1 MTDDMAGLDGFL
13 GPAAISTGRSARRDG
28 SSPRDAVAAGFA
40 ASALLYG
47 SSMMIP
53 LPDAARTDFLLM
65 IGANPMVS
73 QPSFV
78 NGPGYRRELREI
90 PKRGGRVVVLDPR
103 RTETARAFEHIYI
116 RPDTDAWLLL
126 SMLHVIFDEHL
137 EDRAAITAQTRGIDW
152 LRSVATAHA
161 PAETEQY
168 TGIDPETVTALAR
181 DFAAA
186 ERAVAY
192 GRAGSNRGRHGT
204 LVAFLLDALTAVTGN
219 LDREG
224 GALFGRSHFP
234 AAAVRASDTY
244 AKFRSRMGGFPD
256 AFGMLPSNVI
266 AHEINEPGE
275 GQLRALFTLA
285 ANPMLSAPDPVGL
298 ADAFSRLELHVS
310 IDLFLSNTAR
320 YADFVL
326 PAVTFPER
334 EDISIGIEML
344 QLASFVDYS
353 ERIVPPRGQARE
365 DWKILDDIARAAG
378 FAPYSSAPMRFL
390 SRFGWRPEP
399 MTMVDALLRL
409 GPHGDLFGLRPHGI
423 SVKKLRRNRPEL

>member
-1 MTDDMAGLDGFL
+1 
-13 GPAAISTGRSARRDG
+13 
-28 SSPRDAVAAGFA
+28 
-40 ASALLYG
+40 
-47 SSMMIP
+47 
-53 LPDAARTDFLLM
+53 
-65 IGANPMVS
+65 
-73 QPSFV
+73 
-78 NGPGYRRELREI
+78 
-90 PKRGGRVVVLDPR
+90 
-103 RTETARAFEHIYI
+103 
-116 RPDTDAWLLL
+116 
-126 SMLHVIFDEHL
+126 
-137 EDRAAITAQTRGIDW
+137 
-152 LRSVATAHA
+152 
-161 PAETEQY
+161 
-168 TGIDPETVTALAR
+168 
-181 DFAAA
+181 
-186 ERAVAY
+186 
-192 GRAGSNRGRHGT
+192 
-204 LVAFLLDALTAVTGN
+204 
-219 LDREG
+219 
-224 GALFGRSHFP
+224 
-234 AAAVRASDTY
+234 ASDTY

-423 SVKKLRRNRPEL
+423 SVKKLRRNRPELLADRVPTRVLRKRIRHRDHRVHLDPPEIRGEVAALGHRNRVDLTEYPLTLVGLRERHTMNSWMHNNPVLMKAGREQTARLHPKDAADAGVADGDLIRVTSPTGSIEI